1 MKHRIYVDYLCCLA
15 SPRAIA
21 RQCAIKTVDRLHL
34 SHLGHVKLSAI
45 VDSAV
50 IFTFQRVRPY
60 NCAATQ
66 LLSALENQGTA
77 FCPIAYCSRPFFN
90 LDRDIHFAVSRI
102 ICCAVEKLMPKQVG
116 SQNSICLLRQ
126 ARPILLAHQQTYS
139 HSFLCSLVIK
149 LHTNLCMIRPIY

>member
-1 MKHRIYVDYLCCLA
+1 MKHRTYVDYLCCLA

-34 SHLGHVKLSAI
+34 SHLGHVKYVVRDSRLSRYLYF
-45 VDSAV
+45 S
-50 IFTFQRVRPY
+50 TCY

-102 ICCAVEKLMPKQVG
+102 ICCAMEKLMPKQVG

-126 ARPILLAHQQTYS
+126 ARPILLAHRQTYS